1 LNFYFLEMNTRLQ
14 VEHPITELI
23 SGVDLVEMQI
33 RIARGEA
40 LPFTQD
46 DLQIKGHALELRVY
60 AEDPLDN
67 FMPSVGRLERYRPP
81 TGEGIRVD
89 DGFTEGMDIPIYY
102 DPMLAKLVTY
112 GENREAAIRKMITA
126 IEAFEVEGVATTLPF
141 GKFVCQH
148 EAFRS
153 GKFDT
158 NFVKLHYQPEMLQAA
173 MKNEAQIAAAL
184 AKALWLKAR
193 TQLETPAPHLAEWW
207 EKR

>member
-1 LNFYFLEMNTRLQ
+1 MNTRLQ
-14 VEHPITELI
+14 VEHPITEMI

-46 DLQIKGHALELRVY
+46 DLKITGHAVELRVY

-67 FMPSVGRLERYRPP
+67 FLPSVGNLVRYRPP
-81 TGEGIRVD
+81 LGEGIRVD

-112 GENREAAIRKMITA
+112 GENREAAIRKMVEA
-126 IEAFEVEGVATTLPF
+126 IEAFEIEGVATTLPF

-148 EAFRS
+148 EAFLS
-153 GKFDT
+153 GDFDT
-158 NFVKLHYQPEMLQAA
+158 NFVKTHYQPSMLQAA
-173 MKNEAQIAAAL
+173 MENEARIAAAL
-184 AKALWLKAR
+184 AKALWLQDR
-193 TQLETPAPHLAEWW
+193 SILQTPSPHLAEWW
-207 EKR
+207 EKRG